1 MDNHRR
7 QTVLIVDD
15 VPANIK
21 IVMGILEEHYELMA
35 ANNGATA
42 VKIARSRKPDLILLD
57 VVMPGMN
64 GYEVCQEL
72 KEDAKTREIPIIFL
86 TAKDSAGEESFGFSL
101 GAIDYITKPFKP
113 SVVLARV
120 RSHLEFERNRMEL
133 LERDANLQ
141 SILDYA
147 SDGIVSVDLQG
158 RIVASNESARKLL
171 GYSQAQLEGMAIEAV
186 IVDPEMQT
194 FWREAIA
201 RSLNS
206 GSDAGGVDA
215 RAMQRRIS
223 CVGQCADG
231 RIIDL
236 ELAMT
241 IGQWKGEAQLT
252 IFFRDVTSEK
262 ALLHS
267 LENTLQ
273 AAESAN
279 KAKSS
284 FLANVS
290 HEIRSPMNA
299 IIGMTDLMIN
309 AAVSPEECDNYHQI
323 ILNASLSLLQLVN
336 DLLDLSKI
344 EAGQYTIE
352 CIPFDLCGQV
362 ESACETLAFKAHQK
376 GLELIGH
383 VPLGLTET
391 WMGDPLRVH
400 QVLTNLI
407 NNAIKFTDQGS
418 VVVEVEPVPVVVTDP
433 TRLSLHFSVRDTGIG
448 IPADK
453 FGMIFEKFTQADEST
468 TRKYGGTG
476 LGLSL
481 CRHLILLM
489 GGEIWVES
497 VVGHGSV
504 FHFTLPF
511 QAAPDLRTHRQ
522 ACLEERR
529 PSGAEPL
536 TIAGVRVLLG
546 IGHDVLGRVVG
557 EILNGFGATVEWSR
571 DLAGVQSRLETGTET
586 EQAAPFDIIMLDEPL
601 LWQDVAQPELLEA
614 RLRRYGRMLV
624 MLPTTL
630 SANKLERIPW
640 LQHPVILKKPLRC
653 YTLRKSILQVLGRLP
668 MGKGPGEMPQGQRA
682 SGFVALQILLVEDLV
697 PNQVLATAILQQAG
711 HFVTIANNGQEA
723 LDLLMARKTRFDLV
737 LMDLQMPVLN
747 GFDTTMRIRQALP
760 DQGID
765 CDLPI
770 IAITANAL
778 QTEEQKCKNLRMD
791 GFLRKPYRS
800 YELLKAIEP
809 FLKFRS
815 DPVLS
820 KEVVLQPVDVDLAT
834 LAEYRQ
840 EFLER
845 GPGLMA
851 ELRRAWQN
859 AHERQTVTTLLD
871 LRAAAE
877 MVGACR
883 LATQALRLKG
893 SAELGDWDEV
903 RIKFDSLETLFQQT
917 EQRVQEA
924 LSAT

>member
-1 MDNHRR
+1 MDSNRK

-21 IVMGILEEHYELMA
+21 IVMGILEDYYELMA

-42 VKIARSRKPDLILLD
+42 LKIARSRRTDLILLD

-120 RSHLEFERNRMEL
+120 RAHLEFEKNRMEL

-141 SILDYA
+141 AILDYA

-158 RIVASNESARKLL
+158 RIVASNESAKKLL
-171 GYSQAQLEGMAIEAV
+171 GYSHAQLDGMPIESV

-194 FWREAIA
+194 FWQEAIA
-201 RSLNS
+201 RSFHTGN
-206 GSDAGGVDA
+206 DA
-215 RAMQRRIS
+215 RTMQRRIS
-223 CVGQCADG
+223 CVGHCADG

-241 IGQWKGEAQLT
+241 IGQWKGEVQLT

-267 LENTLQ
+267 LKDTLQ

-279 KAKSS
+279 RAKSS

-299 IIGMTDLMIN
+299 IIGMTDLMIHSS
-309 AAVSPEECDNYHQI
+309 VSREESDNYHQI

-352 CIPFDLCGQV
+352 HIPFDLCGQV

-383 VPLGLTET
+383 VPLELPET
-391 WMGDPLRVH
+391 LMGDPLRVH

-418 VVVEVEPVPVVVTDP
+418 VVVEVEQIPVTEASDP
-433 TRLSLHFSVRDTGIG
+433 SGVSLHFSVIDTGIG

-453 FGMIFEKFTQADEST
+453 FGMVFEKFTQADEST

-481 CRHLILLM
+481 CKHLVLLM

-497 VVGHGSV
+497 VVEQGSA

-511 QAAPDLRTHRQ
+511 QTALEQRTHRQ
-522 ACLEERR
+522 ACLEQRGR
-529 PSGAEPL
+529 SSGSEPL
-536 TIAGVRVLLG
+536 TISGVRVLLG
-546 IGHDVLGRVVG
+546 IGHPILGRVVQ
-557 EILNGFGATVEWSR
+557 EILKDFGATVTVIP
-571 DLAGVQSRLETGTET
+571 DLAGVQSRLKELPG
-586 EQAAPFDIIMLDEPL
+586 QPSPFDIIVLDEPL
-601 LWQDVAQPELLEA
+601 LWQDVAQPEWLEE
-614 RLRRYGRMLV
+614 RLGHYGRILV
-624 MLPTTL
+624 LLPTTL
-630 SANKLERIPW
+630 SSNKLERIPW
-640 LQHPVILKKPLRC
+640 LKHPLTLKKPLRC
-653 YTLRKSILQVLGRLP
+653 YALRKSILQVLGHLP
-668 MGKGPGEMPQGQRA
+668 MEQTTGEIPQGQRS
-682 SGFVALQILLVEDLV
+682 SGFIALQILLVEDLV
-697 PNQVLATAILQQAG
+697 PNQVLATVILQQAG
-711 HFVTIANNGQEA
+711 HLVTIANHGQEA
-723 LDLLMARKTRFDLV
+723 LDLLMARQTAFDLV
-737 LMDLQMPVLN
+737 LMDLQMPILN
-747 GFDTTMRIRQALP
+747 GFDTTERIRHATSDQIINP
-760 DQGID
+760 DI
-765 CDLPI
+765 PI

-778 QTEEQKCKNLRMD
+778 QTEEQKCKNLNMN
-791 GFLRKPYRS
+791 GFIRKPYRAH
-800 YELLKAIEP
+800 ELLKAIEP

-815 DPVLS
+815 GPLVH
-820 KEVVLQPVDVDLAT
+820 KEIVLQPVEVDSST
-834 LAEYRQ
+834 LAEYRA
-840 EFLER
+840 EFLKR
-845 GPGLMA
+845 GPGLMS
-851 ELRRAWQN
+851 ELRRAVQN
-859 AHERQTVTTLLD
+859 GHERQTVKSLLD
-871 LRAAAE
+871 LRTAAE
-877 MVGACR
+877 MVGSSR

-903 RIKFDSLETLFQQT
+903 YAKLEILEIFFQQT
-917 EQRVQEA
+917 EQLVRAA
-924 LSAT
+924 LSPP